1 MKILVCTDGEE
12 DAERAVRLGGYIAR
26 GLDANVTVL
35 HVSYD
40 ISPRDQPYLQK
51 TRKPLN
57 DWRSDVPGVDCLD
70 RAGKILAKMGLA
82 RSKPSPAT
90 TERFTFREA
99 SDGGLELHR
108 VGRGTKRV
116 RFKLREGETADEI
129 LSEAQQGKYDLI
141 ITGARSHPGTAP
153 YFVGSTALRTA
164 EFSPCSTLIAKNI
177 KQPHDFLVCT
187 DGSKHAETA
196 ELFAAKIAQTIP
208 AKVTVLSVAHDE
220 EERNLARTRV
230 RRAEMVFNQLGIQAC
245 VKVLVGRPSEVI
257 IREAKEH
264 DIVVMG
270 ASGRS
275 AVRRFFL
282 GSVPLKVIEYGE
294 CPVLLVREK
303 ST

>member
-1 MKILVCTDGEE
+1 MCTDGEE
-12 DAERAVRLGGYIAR
+12 DAERAVRLGGYFAR

-35 HVSYD
+35 HVSSD
-40 ISPRDQPYLQK
+40 ISPLNQASLQK

-57 DWRSDVPGVDCLD
+57 DWISDVPGVATLD

-82 RSKPSPAT
+82 QSKPSPT
-90 TERFTFREA
+90 KTERFTFREA

-108 VGRGTKRV
+108 VGRGKKRV

-129 LSEAQQGKYDLI
+129 LSEAQQGKYDLV
-141 ITGARSHPGTAP
+141 ITGARSHAGTAP

-164 EFSPCSTLIAKNI
+164 EFSPCSTLFAKNI

-187 DGSKHAETA
+187 DGSKHSETA
-196 ELFAAKIAQTIP
+196 ELFSAKIAQTIS
-208 AKVTVLSVAHDE
+208 AKVTVLSVALDE
-220 EERNLARTRV
+220 EDRELAWNRV
-230 RRAEMVFNQLGIQAC
+230 RRAEMVLNQLGIEATI
-245 VKVLVGRPSEVI
+245 KVLVGRPSEVI
-257 IREAKEH
+257 IHEAKEH

-270 ASGRS
+270 ASGSS

-294 CPVLLVREK
+294 CPVLLVRGNLI
-303 ST
+303 